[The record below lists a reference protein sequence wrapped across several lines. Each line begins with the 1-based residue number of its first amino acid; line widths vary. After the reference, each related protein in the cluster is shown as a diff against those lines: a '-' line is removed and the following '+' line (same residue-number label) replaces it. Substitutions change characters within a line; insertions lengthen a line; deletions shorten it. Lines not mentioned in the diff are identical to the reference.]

1 MTNLAVVG
9 KPRDS
14 RVSNT
19 EEVHLRLRE
28 MLLNGEI
35 RPGVV
40 LSQVKLAHE
49 LGVSTTPLREAM
61 RLLQAEGLLIAE
73 HNRRSRVAPVDPE
86 DIDAVYA
93 SRILVEALA
102 IGLTVPTLTADDDV
116 ALKSDQDLAAWEPLH
131 RSFHWRMIK
140 GCDDALA
147 RCIEPMIDRSER
159 YRRTSLYGSPARAW
173 AIGNEEHEAIVA
185 ACTARRPGEAAV
197 LLARHY
203 ARSALTAIAK
213 IAPEQ
218 DPVTVR
224 AALQLILQAHK
235 A

>member
-1 MTNLAVVG
+1 
-9 KPRDS
+9 
-14 RVSNT
+14 
-19 EEVHLRLRE
+19 

-116 ALKSDQDLAAWEPLH
+116 ALKSDLAAMAAAAEAQDLAAWEPLH
-131 RSFHWRMIK
+131 RSLHWRMIK

-159 YRRTSLYGSPARAW
+159 YRRTSLHGSPARAW